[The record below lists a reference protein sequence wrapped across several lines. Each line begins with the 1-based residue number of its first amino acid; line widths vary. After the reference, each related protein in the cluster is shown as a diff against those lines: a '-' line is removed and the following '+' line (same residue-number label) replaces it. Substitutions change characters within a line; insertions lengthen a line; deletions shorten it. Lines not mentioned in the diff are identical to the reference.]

1 MVDTSNQ
8 SVPEMTIDGIL
19 SGTPIDDFHWCS
31 FNDWSMAKYDIQDAR
46 PQIWLVQEPP
56 KKHLACMKC
65 LYLYQ
70 YLSLLRL
77 PLALFIVYTCFIMF
91 PQINKQIKHG
101 GNRQNEHIEV

>member
-1 MVDTSNQ
+1 
-8 SVPEMTIDGIL
+8 
-19 SGTPIDDFHWCS
+19 
-31 FNDWSMAKYDIQDAR
+31 MAKYDIQDAR
-46 PQIWLVQEPP
+46 PQIWLVQGPP

-91 PQINKQIKHG
+91 P
-101 GNRQNEHIEV
+101 